1 MNTFPT
7 GGKTALFI
15 KFIRRVSRTRPAAV
29 PAICVGHLAPRLSAK
44 TWRGRHLAD
53 AVLRLP
59 QVDNGYDV
67 ANYTAIDP
75 SYGTLDDFDELV
87 AEAKARG
94 IRIVLD
100 MVFNHTSTAHAWFRE
115 SLNKESPTASFISGA
130 MANRRAAQ

>member
-15 KFIRRVSRTRPAAV
+15 KSIRRVSRTPPAAV
-29 PAICVGHLAPRLSAK
+29 PAICAASPPASTICKSGV
-44 TWRGRHLAD
+44 D
-53 AVLRLP
+53 AIWLTPFYVSP

-87 AEAKARG
+87 AEAKPA
-94 IRIVLD
+94 
-100 MVFNHTSTAHAWFRE
+100 
-115 SLNKESPTASFISGA
+115 ASASCWIWC
-130 MANRRAAQ
+130 